1 MHGRVAFLPFIPIS
15 LKSLRKKAFEFEPK
29 TVGEH
34 ILRQRLI
41 LRLSQAGAATR
52 LGVDPWTVLNWEK
65 GHTKPPT
72 KAFPAI
78 IRFLGYD
85 PNPVAG
91 TLAERLKAKRRQTG
105 WTIRQAAN
113 ALGVDANSWGG
124 WERSG
129 LIAWPR
135 YRDLVEALLR
145 GK

>member
-1 MHGRVAFLPFIPIS
+1 MPFIPIS

-34 ILRQRLI
+34 ILRQRLN
-41 LRLSQAGAATR
+41 LRLSQAEAAIR

-85 PNPVAG
+85 PNQAAG
-91 TLAERLKAKRRQTG
+91 TLAERLKAKRGQMG

-113 ALGVDANSWGG
+113 ALGVDASSWGS

-129 LIAWPR
+129 LIPWPR
-135 YRDLVEALLR
+135 YRDLVEAFLR